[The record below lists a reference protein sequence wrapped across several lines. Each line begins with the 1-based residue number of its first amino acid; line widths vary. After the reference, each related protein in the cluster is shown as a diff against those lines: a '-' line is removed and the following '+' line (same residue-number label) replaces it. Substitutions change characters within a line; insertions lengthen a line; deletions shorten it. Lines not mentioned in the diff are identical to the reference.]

1 MSLVLWPYRGES
13 PRSPQAPQPPRTQPV
28 RRRWLI
34 VTMVGAVSCFLV
46 SPVLAPEAGA
56 AKSSAIWSHSGRGSY
71 QSQKFR
77 IPASAASGGWRETWS
92 YVCPRSDGLAKF
104 TTSIVSYGAER
115 ITPRSG
121 AFGIGWRGSGWDPHF
136 GVGVFRIN
144 IHVGSACSWKDRVTV
159 IPS

>member
-1 MSLVLWPYRGES
+1 MPIVERPYMGEP
-13 PRSPQAPQPPRTQPV
+13 PRFPQPPQPPGTQQN

-34 VTMVGAVSCFLV
+34 VAIVCAASCFLV

-56 AKSSAIWSHSGRGSY
+56 AKSSAVWSHSGRGSY
-71 QSQKFR
+71 QSQKFN

-104 TTSIVSYGAER
+104 TTSITGYGAER
-115 ITPRSG
+115 NASRSG
-121 AFGIGWRGSGWDPHF
+121 AFGIGWRGSGGEPHF
-136 GVGVFRIN
+136 GAGVFSID
-144 IHVGSACSWKDRVTV
+144 IHVGSTCSWKDRVTI